1 LKVCLISNQI
11 AAWGKIGGF
20 GTATRALGAGLAKR
34 GIDVSA
40 VVVRRPENGQ
50 KKVEML
56 DGITVYGAGSF
67 ETLTSG
73 KLFRQ
78 IDADIYQS
86 QEPTIASYL
95 AQRSMPER
103 VHVVTCRDPR
113 DWHEHMVELR
123 HTNLKRR
130 VMFPATWYYEASPWV
145 KRSVRQADIV
155 LMPAPSALTPR
166 IKRLYGAEVSPQF
179 VPYPVDLPPQTPVK
193 SETPMALFVGRF
205 DHRKR
210 MERFFELAERFP
222 ECRFVAVGEAH
233 DKSYDEHLRHTYGHL
248 PNLEM
253 PGFVPRFGERTVAD
267 YYEKAWV
274 LVNTSAREGL
284 PYTFMEAGAYGVALL
299 SALNPEDFASRFG
312 YYAANDDFEEGL
324 AYLLKD
330 DVWRTRGELA
340 AQYIAETW
348 NESNCLDEHIRIYE
362 DLLRKSRR

>member
-1 LKVCLISNQI
+1 LRVCLISNQI

-123 HTNLKRR
+123 HTPRD
-130 VMFPATWYYEASPWV
+130 VPGHV
-145 KRSVRQADIV
+145 V
-155 LMPAPSALTPR
+155 LRGEPLG
-166 IKRLYGAEVSPQF
+166 K
-179 VPYPVDLPPQTPVK
+179 
-193 SETPMALFVGRF
+193 
-205 DHRKR
+205 
-210 MERFFELAERFP
+210 
-222 ECRFVAVGEAH
+222 AVGPAGGYRAH
-233 DKSYDEHLRHTYGHL
+233 
-248 PNLEM
+248 
-253 PGFVPRFGERTVAD
+253 
-267 YYEKAWV
+267 
-274 LVNTSAREGL
+274 
-284 PYTFMEAGAYGVALL
+284 AG
-299 SALNPEDFASRFG
+299 S
-312 YYAANDDFEEGL
+312 
-324 AYLLKD
+324 
-330 DVWRTRGELA
+330 
-340 AQYIAETW
+340 Q
-348 NESNCLDEHIRIYE
+348 CLDAQNKAS
-362 DLLRKSRR
+362 LRCRSFP